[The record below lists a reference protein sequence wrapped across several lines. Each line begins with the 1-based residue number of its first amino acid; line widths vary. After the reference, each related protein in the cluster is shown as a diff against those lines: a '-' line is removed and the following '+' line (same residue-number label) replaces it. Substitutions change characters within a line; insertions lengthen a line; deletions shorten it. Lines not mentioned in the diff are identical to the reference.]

1 MRMRRSQGMYRYVT
15 AAQSQRFHDDG
26 TMNREINVRGA
37 EDGSRGGAMRC
48 SIQGSGPLRY

>member
-26 TMNREINVRGA
+26 PMNREINVRGA
-37 EDGSRGGAMRC
+37 EDGSRGGAMHC